1 MGQRRW
7 GLALGLSAL
16 SLAAGCASVPLAP
29 TIPPVVSFEEKVGWM
44 MRLEDQR
51 ILRDA
56 NQPPPAILVPATN
69 RLPAIVA
76 PPPPS
81 DLLRLLTDTEA
92 RVRRRAALA
101 VGRVGLPDSVEPLSG
116 LLASDAEPEVRQM
129 AAFALGLIGDRAAR
143 PALTLGLKDAEPMV
157 QGRAAEALGNIGDR
171 ADAGAVAEM
180 TVAHVKAGA
189 LAGLSP
195 DDLSYPLTPVVEAAR
210 IGLYALVRLGSYDAI
225 AAAVLD
231 PAGTPVSNWWPVA
244 YALQRPADP
253 RAVQPLVALLATA
266 GRYTAA
272 FAARGLGVI
281 KAEAGA
287 APLRQI
293 ITERRAH
300 PAVVIEAIRALAA
313 IGDTA
318 AAPVLRKIFLETA
331 ADTTL
336 RLEALNAFSRVATAD
351 ALDLFI
357 ELLIDPSPAVRGLA
371 MRAIARLDPATF
383 LATLSGLDADRDWT
397 VRVAQAMALGTIPP
411 EMSLPRLTLM
421 LQDSDQRVIPSVLA
435 AAKAPGAD
443 QLLLDRLKADDVA
456 VRAAAASGLAEMKV
470 SRAVPA
476 LLDAYRGFS
485 AENTY
490 VARAAAV
497 AAAARIDPAAARP
510 VLEEALHDRDWAIRV
525 RAASLLREQ
534 GVTTADP
541 VRPATG
547 GRAVTPDEWG
557 TLVNPRFSPH
567 AYIETDRGTIEI
579 ELAILDAP
587 LTAANFMALA
597 RSGFYDGN
605 AIHRVVSDFVVQAG
619 DPRGDGEGGP
629 GYSIRDELNERPYL
643 RGTVGMALDWK
654 DTGGS
659 QFFITQSPQPHL
671 DGRYTAFGYVVSG
684 MDVVDRIEPWDV
696 IRSIR
701 IWDGITPQ

>member
-7 GLALGLSAL
+7 GLALGLWVM
-16 SLAAGCASVPLAP
+16 SLVSGCASVPLAP
-29 TIPPVVSFEEKVGWM
+29 TTPPVVSFDEKIGWM

-56 NQPPPAILVPATN
+56 NQPPPVVLVPATST
-69 RLPAIVA
+69 RPAVVA

-81 DLLRLLTDTEA
+81 DLLRLLTDSEA

-101 VGRVGLPDSVEPLSG
+101 IGRVGLPDGVAPLAG
-116 LLASDAEPEVRQM
+116 LLASDPEPEVRQM

-143 PALTLGLKDAEPMV
+143 PALTLALKDDEAIV
-157 QGRAAEALGNIGDR
+157 QGRAAEALGNIGER
-171 ADAGAVAEM
+171 EDAGAVAEM
-180 TVAHVKAGA
+180 VQVHVKAGA

-195 DDLSYPLTPVVEAAR
+195 DDLDYPLAPAVEAAR

-225 AAAVLD
+225 AATVLD
-231 PAGTPVSNWWPVA
+231 AAGRPISNWWPVA
-244 YALQRPADP
+244 FALQRPDDP
-253 RAVQPLVALLATA
+253 RAAQALIALLATP

-281 KAEAGA
+281 KAAAGS
-287 APLRQI
+287 APLRQMVE
-293 ITERRAH
+293 ERRAH

-318 AAPVLRKIFLETA
+318 AAPVLRKVFLETT
-331 ADTTL
+331 ADVTL
-336 RLEALNAFSRVATAD
+336 RLEALAAFGRVAGVD
-351 ALDLFI
+351 QLDLFI
-357 ELLIDPSPAVRGLA
+357 ELLVDPLPPVRGLA
-371 MRAIARLDPATF
+371 LRAIARLDPDTF
-383 LATLSGLDADRDWT
+383 LATLSGLDPDRDWT

-411 EMSLPRLTLM
+411 EMGLPRLMLM
-421 LQDSDQRVIPSVLA
+421 LQDPDNRVIPSVLA
-435 AAKAPGAD
+435 AAKAPGAV
-443 QLLLDRLKADDVA
+443 QALLDRLKADDIA
-456 VRAAAASGLAEMKV
+456 VRAAAAGSLAEMKV
-470 SRAVPA
+470 ARAVPA
-476 LLDAYRGFS
+476 LLDAYRGFP
-485 AENTY
+485 AEGTY
-490 VARAAAV
+490 VARAAAL
-497 AAAARIDPAAARP
+497 AAAARIDPAVARP
-510 VLEEALHDRDWAIRV
+510 TLEEALRDRDWAIRV

-541 VRPATG
+541 ARPAAG

-557 TLVNPRFSPH
+557 TLVSPRFSPH

-587 LTAANFMALA
+587 LTVGNFMALA
-597 RSGFYDGN
+597 RRGFYDGN

-671 DGRYTAFGYVVSG
+671 DARYTAFGHVVSG

-696 IRSIR
+696 IRRIR